1 MKRHKHSLSN
11 TVLTSCN
18 MGQLIPICNVEVLPG
33 DTFQHST
40 SVLIRLSPLVSPV
53 FHPVQVRIHH
63 WFVPNRLVWDEWEDF
78 ITGETPFIYPE
89 VFGQAAAKTILDYLG
104 VPPLGGGIKVGSI
117 PLRSYNL
124 IFNEWYRDQD
134 LTTEVV
140 QDNFVVQN
148 VAWGKDYFTTARPF
162 AQKGG
167 AVTLPLGTDA
177 PVISDGTQTFVHT
190 TASGDRGVE
199 SGAAVDIEAS
209 ANWVGINE
217 PMLAGKTT
225 GLNTGLKAD
234 LTGAT
239 AADVNVVRRAFAL
252 QRYQE
257 ARSRYG
263 SRYTEYLA
271 YLGVRSADSRL
282 QRPEYLGGGKA
293 TIQFSE
299 VLQTAE
305 GTGSVVGELL
315 GHGIS
320 GLRSRRYRRHFSEH
334 GHVISLLSV
343 RPKSMYSNSLHRM
356 WSRRFKEDYWQ
367 KELETIGQQEILN
380 KEIFI
385 ENDPGGSNTFGFAD
399 RYREYKEHPS
409 LVTGEFRGLL
419 DFWHL
424 SRDFAAPVT
433 LNDSFVKCV
442 PSKRI
447 HAVETND
454 VLWCMVNNSIQ
465 ARRLVNRSSHAR
477 II

>member
-11 TVLTSCN
+11 TVLTSCD

-33 DTFQHST
+33 DTWQHST

-63 WFVPNRLVWDEWEDF
+63 WFVPNRLVWTEWEDF
-78 ITGETPFIYPE
+78 ITGETPFTYPTITRNNSP
-89 VFGQAAAKTILDYLG
+89 KTLSDYLG
-104 VPPLGGGIKVGSI
+104 VPPPPASLVIGAL
-117 PLRSYNL
+117 PLRAYNL

-134 LTTEVV
+134 LTTEIT
-140 QDNFVVQN
+140 QDQQVIQN

-162 AQKGG
+162 SQKGG
-167 AVTLPLGTDA
+167 AVTLPLGTSA
-177 PVISDGTQTFVHT
+177 PVRWSGTIGDGTSAGRVTLEDAGGTEAMLKADSTDADFVHT
-190 TASGDRGVE
+190 DSDTAGQK
-199 SGAAVDIEAS
+199 
-209 ANWVGINE
+209 
-217 PMLAGKTT
+217 MF
-225 GLNTGLKAD
+225 AD

-239 AADVNVVRRAFAL
+239 AADVNTVRRAFAL

-257 ARSRYG
+257 ARARYG

-320 GLRSRRYRRHFSEH
+320 GLRSRKYRRHFSEH

-356 WSRRFKEDYWQ
+356 WSRRFKEDYCQ
-367 KELETIGQQEILN
+367 KSNVVRNSADTIDGC
-380 KEIFI
+380 
-385 ENDPGGSNTFGFAD
+385 
-399 RYREYKEHPS
+399 S
-409 LVTGEFRGLL
+409 LY
-419 DFWHL
+419 
-424 SRDFAAPVT
+424 SR
-433 LNDSFVKCV
+433 
-442 PSKRI
+442 
-447 HAVETND
+447 
-454 VLWCMVNNSIQ
+454 
-465 ARRLVNRSSHAR
+465 
-477 II
+477 